1 MTDKTLIVRNK
12 TGEARRIGT
21 LGEEGYP
28 VHRILEDDDV
38 LELPAALARRMAEQP
53 GWELDDTTSSKPAS
67 KASSAKSGE

>member
-12 TGEARRIGT
+12 TGEDRRIGT

-28 VHRILEDDDV
+28 VNRVLGDDDV
-38 LELPAALARRMAEQP
+38 LELPEHLARRLAEQP

-67 KASSAKSGE
+67 RASSKSGE